1 MKTLVKN
8 GVTYKGTR
16 RYLDMLSKYER
27 SEMHTVEDASQ
38 KVLDLATA
46 KFDESI
52 ELAYKLN
59 IKQKHTIRD
68 VVVLPHTVGSEKR
81 VLVFAEGDKA
91 KEATA
96 AGATY
101 VGGQDLVD
109 KILGGW
115 FEFDAVISTP
125 DMMKILGK
133 LGPVLGRKKM
143 MPNPKVGTV
152 TTDIERVVKEYK
164 AGRTEVRADK
174 TGNVHVV
181 VGKKSSG
188 SAAILDNVLAIHKL
202 LIKNKPTDLK
212 GEYMATMALS
222 PTMGSSVHVDFK
234 KITV

>member
-8 GVTYKGTR
+8 GVTYKGTK
-16 RYLDMLSKYER
+16 RYLEMLNKYDRNELF
-27 SEMHTVEDASQ
+27 SVEDGAKQ
-38 KVLDLATA
+38 VIDLSTA

-52 ELAYKLN
+52 ELSYKLN
-59 IKQKHTIRD
+59 IKQKHNIRD
-68 VVVLPHTVGSEKR
+68 VLVLPHTIGKEKR

-91 KEATA
+91 KEAEA

-115 FEFDAVISTP
+115 FEFDAVIATP

-133 LGPVLGRKKM
+133 LGPALGRKKM

-152 TTDIERVVKEYK
+152 TTDIARVVNEYK

-174 TGNVHVV
+174 TGNIHVV

-188 SAAILDNVLAIHKL
+188 ADVVRDNTLAIHKL
-202 LIKNKPTDLK
+202 LMKVKPTDLK
-212 GEYMATMALS
+212 GDYMATMTLS
-222 PTMGSSVHVDFK
+222 PTMGSSVLIDHK
-234 KITV
+234 KISV